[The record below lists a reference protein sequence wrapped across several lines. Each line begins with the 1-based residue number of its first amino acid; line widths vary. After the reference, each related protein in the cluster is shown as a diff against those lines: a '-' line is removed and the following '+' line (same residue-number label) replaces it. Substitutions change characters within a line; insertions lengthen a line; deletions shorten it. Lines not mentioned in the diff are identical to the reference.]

1 MPYISQAFHAVSA
14 SPRQIA
20 EVDAVRRRWRADASQ
35 VDAALL
41 DRLRAILMQRADCP
55 PSLAEVADTLLLS
68 PRTLRRRL
76 HGLNTRFSEVLAEVR
91 GEVARRYLVDTS
103 WSVERIAEEVGYSDA
118 ANFRQALKR
127 WTGQSPRRFRA
138 SVRG

>member
-1 MPYISQAFHAVSA
+1 M
-14 SPRQIA
+14 
-20 EVDAVRRRWRADASQ
+20 
-35 VDAALL
+35 
-41 DRLRAILMQRADCP
+41 
-55 PSLAEVADTLLLS
+55 AEVADALLLS

-76 HGLNTRFSEVLAEVR
+76 HGLNTRFCDLMAEVR
-91 GEVARRYLVDTS
+91 GEVARRYLIDTS

-127 WTGQSPRRFRA
+127 WTGQSPQCYRA

>member
-1 MPYISQAFHAVSA
+1 MPALAHPVS
-14 SPRQIA
+14 
-20 EVDAVRRRWRADASQ
+20 EVDAVRRRWRAEASQ
-35 VDAALL
+35 VDAALI
-41 DRLRAILMQRADCP
+41 DRLRALLLPRADSP
-55 PSLAEVADTLLLS
+55 PSLAEVADALLLS

-91 GEVARRYLVDTS
+91 GEVARRYLVTTS

-118 ANFRQALKR
+118 ANFRQAVKR
-127 WTGQSPRRFRA
+127 WTGQSPRCYRA

>member
-1 MPYISQAFHAVSA
+1 MQHTSHAIQPS
-14 SPRQIA
+14 SKELP
-20 EVDAVRRRWRADASQ
+20 ETDSVRRRWRAGAGE
-35 VDAALL
+35 VDAKLI
-41 DRLRAILMQRADCP
+41 DRLRAILRQSADSP
-55 PSLAEVADTLLLS
+55 PSLTEVAEALLLS

-76 HGLNTRFSEVLAEVR
+76 LGLNTRFSEVVAEVR

-127 WTGQSPRRFRA
+127 WTGQSPRRYRA

>member
-1 MPYISQAFHAVSA
+1 MQHSHAVQPPSA
-14 SPRQIA
+14 SAARVP
-20 EVDAVRRRWRADASQ
+20 ELDAVRRRWRAEAGQ
-35 VDAALL
+35 ADAALVE
-41 DRLRAILMQRADCP
+41 RLRTILRQRADSP
-55 PSLAEVADTLLLS
+55 PSLAEVADALLLS

-76 HGLNTRFSEVLAEVR
+76 HGLNTRFCDLMAEVR
-91 GEVARRYLVDTS
+91 GEVARRYLIDTS

-127 WTGQSPRRFRA
+127 WTGQSPQCYRA